1 MYTIHYD
8 TKVTSASTQYIQ
20 LTNEDKTVLIES
32 LMSLN
37 FWVQEVAISQDKD
50 IRSFIKWF
58 VTPSKKYPFNTKLK
72 RYNSPQ
78 SIIAGLINN
87 LVFGTQRDFS
97 LTQLE
102 LAQEINNILID
113 IVEVIKDE
121 KKVTLQSDSKYSK
134 IWSQENIWLGD
145 NIRTLNAS
153 SM

>member
-153 SM
+153 LM

>member
-1 MYTIHYD
+1 
-8 TKVTSASTQYIQ
+8 
-20 LTNEDKTVLIES
+20 
-32 LMSLN
+32 MSLN
-37 FWVQEVAISQDKD
+37 FWITEVAISQDKD

-102 LAQEINNILID
+102 IAQDVNNILVD
-113 IVEVIKDE
+113 IIEVIKDE
-121 KKVTLQSDSKYSK
+121 KKISLQTDSKYSK
-134 IWSQENIWLGD
+134 IWSRENIWLGAD
-145 NIRTLNAS
+145 IHQLHAN